1 MYTNFYLVIGNPT
14 KFITLSPS
22 QNDFLTC
29 KDGRTTTGEFFFLFF
44 PSLFFFHTLLQL
56 STSVILGVQ
65 VFSLLFFYCMNC
77 LHHTTML
84 FSLLHPPSA
93 IHPIHIGC
101 PSVYNI
107 EPNMTKNLSL
117 LDKTFITL
125 SQIQKNVYNIEPNT
139 TKCL

>member
-1 MYTNFYLVIGNPT
+1 MFRVNVHHPHTYTSTRTRTNIYIYTCTYAHALTPTSTHPQIYTHMYTNFYLVIGNPT

-65 VFSLLFFYCMNC
+65 VFSLLFYYCMNC
-77 LHHTTML
+77 LHHKY
-84 FSLLHPPSA
+84 F
-93 IHPIHIGC
+93 
-101 PSVYNI
+101 V
-107 EPNMTKNLSL
+107 
-117 LDKTFITL
+117 
-125 SQIQKNVYNIEPNT
+125 
-139 TKCL
+139 